1 MMNTTPEIMSPQKF
15 IMKKKEPV
23 WNNYWII
30 EKDGKGQ
37 VKRTVTKQIAWDQY
51 RENYLIEKEIRKERM
66 EENFIVI

>member
-23 WNNYWII
+23 WNNYCNH

-37 VKRTVTKQIAWDQY
+37 AKRTVTKQKAWDQY